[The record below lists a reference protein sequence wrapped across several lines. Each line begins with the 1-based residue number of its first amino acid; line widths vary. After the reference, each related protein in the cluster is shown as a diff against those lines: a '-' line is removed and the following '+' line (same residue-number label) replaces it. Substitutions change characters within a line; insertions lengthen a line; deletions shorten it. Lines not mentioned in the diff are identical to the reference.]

1 MPIDSNIALQVQQ
14 PADPLER
21 YGKVLALKN
30 AIQQGQSGQL
40 QLQQQQTDFDDQQKL
55 KQAYSDAGGDL
66 LKTQEN
72 AMKLGVSPKLIINLK
87 SSVLQQAKDMADLD
101 EKKYTAL
108 KSKNEIV
115 GGKINA
121 VLSAPPEQQPTAYQ
135 AARAELIQQGL
146 IDPAHA
152 PEQFPGAPALNEMF
166 MQTRT
171 GSQMLDIADK
181 LREAKFKEREV
192 ATQETNAKTNQGRE
206 TRESDQ
212 VAFQNAISDLAG
224 NPAANQ
230 AEYNARIAKLTPA
243 VASRILQSVP
253 VGQYDPAKSPA
264 ALRQISMSGEQQTQA
279 AQAATNSAETLRHDK
294 QTEATATAAH
304 ALEAKKFAAQ
314 FGGDAVKGWAASIAD
329 NPDAAGSVPANLRSS
344 VQQEFT
350 KTTGLPFPKPLT
362 GSALDQE
369 RAARNALDGIDFINQ
384 ALKNPEIQSR
394 LGPIMGRLGNAEQ
407 DFGSTAGLSPEAAK
421 LAQELRTRMRYFV
434 FQEGKAV
441 LGGRLPQ
448 KLMDALESSSANVH
462 MDAPTLAGA
471 IQGAKDNALSVMD
484 NSDKQRFG
492 GKMRPREQ
500 RGITDNSQFKVG
512 DVVNIGGKKV
522 KIKVIHTD
530 GTFDGDPQ

>member
-1 MPIDSNIALQVQQ
+1 MPLDTSIALQTQG

-146 IDPAHA
+146 IDPTHA

-181 LREAKFKEREV
+181 LREAKFKERE
-192 ATQETNAKTNQGRE
+192 TQ
-206 TRESDQ
+206 
-212 VAFQNAISDLAG
+212 LAEQRQ
-224 NPAANQ
+224 ANE
-230 AEYNARIAKLTPA
+230 AP
-243 VASRILQSVP
+243 
-253 VGQYDPAKSPA
+253 GQKADA
-264 ALRQISMSGEQQTQA
+264 
-279 AQAATNSAETLRHDK
+279 DK
-294 QTEATATAAH
+294 KV
-304 ALEAKKFAAQ
+304 LEAQ
-314 FGGDAVKGWAASIAD
+314 LLKGA
-329 NPDAAGSVPANLRSS
+329 
-344 VQQEFT
+344 
-350 KTTGLPFPKPLT
+350 
-362 GSALDQE
+362 
-369 RAARNALDGIDFINQ
+369 
-384 ALKNPEIQSR
+384 
-394 LGPIMGRLGNAEQ
+394 
-407 DFGSTAGLSPEAAK
+407 
-421 LAQELRTRMRYFV
+421 
-434 FQEGKAV
+434 
-441 LGGRLPQ
+441 
-448 KLMDALESSSANVH
+448 
-462 MDAPTLAGA
+462 
-471 IQGAKDNALSVMD
+471 
-484 NSDKQRFG
+484 
-492 GKMRPREQ
+492 
-500 RGITDNSQFKVG
+500 
-512 DVVNIGGKKV
+512 
-522 KIKVIHTD
+522 TD
-530 GTFDGDPQ
+530 GTAENAIIDRFAEKPEALKQALRAWKQNLPAGVQKATEEVNKIYDDTIGAPGKAAAVITAETPGKVAQQAALLPGEVKKAGAEAAATEPIRARASADAQAYLMKQVGGPLQNVMDPGERARVSNDYLKANDMYAEKASDAQRLKDFVAAARTGNQSAAGLMTISELRSVVNRVNTKELEQAGGASLVRSLTNKLDKAGSGIPSEDTLKELEQVADLNNKTAAGAFAQKVRGIKAMSPKANLSETPIGAVAPVTGGWKVVNVK